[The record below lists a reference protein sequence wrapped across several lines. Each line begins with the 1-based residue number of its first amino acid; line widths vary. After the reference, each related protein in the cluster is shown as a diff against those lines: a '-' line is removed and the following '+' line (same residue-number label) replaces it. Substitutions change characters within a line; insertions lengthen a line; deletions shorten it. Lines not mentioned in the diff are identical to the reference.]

1 MTNNNNTKPT
11 NCNCGKLSVAAFVA
25 GVQCFECETVDNNAA
40 GTMFD
45 TTAIAV
51 GWWIATAH
59 QMMEEHGAAGVEPH
73 ASGYEEWPPVGGGH
87 FNDGMW

>member
-11 NCNCGKLSVAAFVA
+11 NCNCGELSVAAFVA

-40 GTMFD
+40 GVMFD

-51 GWWIATAH
+51 GWWMAKAD
-59 QMMEEHGAAGVEPH
+59 QMMEEHEAGPNFIP
-73 ASGYEEWPPVGGGH
+73 ATGFCS
-87 FNDGMW
+87 